1 MTENTADTASTP
13 AGNEI
18 LFIATRSPWDG
29 ASAAAGADV
38 LMTAGVFEQPVRVVF
53 RGDGVWQLLAG
64 QDGDE
69 LKMKTLSRIFPAF
82 ELYDIRHIAVA
93 EADLRER
100 QLGVDDLVVEAALAS
115 DADIRAWI
123 AGSKAVFVF

>member
-1 MTENTADTASTP
+1 MTSS

-18 LFIATRSPWDG
+18 LFIATRSPWSSS
-29 ASAAAGADV
+29 SAAAGADV
-38 LMTAGVFEQPVRVVF
+38 LMTAAVFEQPVRVVF

-64 QDGDE
+64 QDGE
-69 LKMKTLSRIFPAF
+69 GLKMKTLSRIFPAF

-100 QLGVDDLVVEAALAS
+100 QLDPADLVVEAQLAS
-115 DADIRAWI
+115 DGDIRAWI
-123 AGSKAVFVF
+123 AASKAVFVF